1 MRYSVGMSI
10 LYDPASRRGRRHV
23 SASDIDKQLL
33 SLSKMPFNRQLLV
46 IAGPHAVSAYMLE
59 LAARF
64 AQRGPLRVLDGGN
77 RFNAYSVARQLRRA
91 GTQDQTTVLSRIRV
105 ARAFTC
111 HQVLSLLENTAL
123 EPHPALGI
131 DLLDTFYD
139 ESVDVG
145 ERRRLALKCAAH
157 LRRLSQLAVVVVS
170 VRPPRPPSTDPTGIL
185 QIIQEAADQ
194 FVFHEPPAPA
204 QIPLLL

>member
-1 MRYSVGMSI
+1 MAQNRHPGAGGM
-10 LYDPASRRGRRHV
+10 P
-23 SASDIDKQLL
+23 SASDQANDVL
-33 SLSKMPFNRQLLV
+33 SLQEPPFDRQLLV
-46 IAGPHAVSAYMLE
+46 IAGPHAVSGYMLE

-77 RFNAYSVARQLRRA
+77 RFNAYSVARQLRRN
-91 GTQDQTTVLSRIRV
+91 GTQDQTTALNRIRV

-123 EPHPALGI
+123 EAQPALGI

-139 ESVDVG
+139 ESVDVE

-170 VRPPRPPSTDPTGIL
+170 LRPPPPPREDPTGIL

-194 FVFHEPPAPA
+194 LVFHQPPEPA